1 MDKIKWT
8 EDTCP
13 PIPEGYPRYRSW
25 CSLVWGTRESRL
37 GRSLVDVKSNVP
49 KELRRHKWLPTHITF
64 ETADRKHSLTF
75 NPDEGDYVPVETLLW
90 IKKYDPML
98 KKVARGI

>member
-13 PIPEGYPRYRSW
+13 PIPEGYPRYWRS
-25 CSLVWGTRESRL
+25 CSLVWQTR
-37 GRSLVDVKSNVP
+37 DHKSNVP

-90 IKKYDPML
+90 IKKYDPIL
-98 KKVARGI
+98 KKIAKDIFR

>member
-8 EDTCP
+8 KDTCP
-13 PIPEGYPRYRSW
+13 PFPEGYPRYITW
-25 CSLVWGTRESRL
+25 CSLVWQTRDE
-37 GRSLVDVKSNVP
+37 KSNVP
-49 KELRRHKWLPTHITF
+49 KELRRHKWLPTHIIFKT
-64 ETADRKHSLTF
+64 DDGKHSLTF

-98 KKVARGI
+98 KKVARDI